1 MKKIYLI
8 LIILISL
15 NFSNQFTKLP
25 NKIVTMVKCFFG
37 SAENINILTT
47 FVDTI
52 FSSDEIYLYLAPVM
66 NLVKVITDC
75 TGIDIKEFIPF
86 FPGFAKVQNNKEIVL
101 NKLQDAKAPIL
112 LRKYLYD
119 TALKDDLTKAKREC
133 DEMTNMTP
141 YEEYK
146 NICDLF

>member
-8 LIILISL
+8 LIILISF

-37 SAENINILTT
+37 SAENINVLTS

-52 FSSDEIYLYLAPVM
+52 FSSNSSLQFLISLM
-66 NLVKVITDC
+66 NLANVVNVC
-75 TGIDIKEFIPF
+75 TGIDLLKLIQIFS
-86 FPGFAKVQNNKEIVL
+86 GFAKVQNKKEIVL

-119 TALKDDLTKAKREC
+119 TALKEDLTKAKREC

>member
-37 SAENINILTT
+37 SAENINVLTS

-52 FSSDEIYLYLAPVM
+52 FSSDQICQYLFPLM
-66 NLVKVITDC
+66 NLANVVNVC
-75 TGIDIKEFIPF
+75 TRIDLLKLIPIF
-86 FPGFAKVQNNKEIVL
+86 SGFAKVQNKKEIVL

-119 TALKDDLTKAKREC
+119 TALKEDLTKAKREC